1 LISSTIL
8 IVEDDPDIR
17 EIMEYN
23 LSREGLRVTCAGEGK
38 EGLRM
43 ALEESP
49 DLLLLD
55 RMLPGMAGEEI
66 CRHLRAHPATK
77 NLPIIMITAKGEESD
92 IVDGLNGGADDY
104 ITKPFRPAELV
115 ARTHALLRRSRRDS
129 SPSLEAGPVRVDPTR
144 HTARLHDRELSLT
157 ATEFA
162 ILRQFVSRPGRVF
175 SRDQLLAASRGEN
188 VDIYAR
194 TIDVHIASLRKKL
207 GPDGRWIETVRG
219 VGYRFREKE

>member
-1 LISSTIL
+1 MSATIL

-23 LSREGLRVTCAGEGK
+23 LSREGLRITCADDGK
-38 EGLRM
+38 VGLRL
-43 ALEESP
+43 AREKNP

-66 CRHLRAHPATK
+66 CRHLRADPETK
-77 NLPIIMITAKGEESD
+77 ELPIIMITAKGEESD
-92 IVDGLNGGADDY
+92 IVDGLTGGADDY

-115 ARTHALLRRSRRDS
+115 ARTHALLRRSGRDR
-129 SPSLEAGPVRVDPTR
+129 SPALEAGPVRVDPAR
-144 HTARLHDRELSLT
+144 HTATIHEQELSLT

-162 ILRQFVSRPGRVF
+162 LLRQIVSRPGQVF
-175 SRDQLLAASRGEN
+175 SRDQLVAVSRGDN
-188 VDIYAR
+188 VDIFAR

-207 GPDGRWIETVRG
+207 GSDSSWIETVRG

>member
-1 LISSTIL
+1 MISSTIL

-23 LSREGLRVTCAGEGK
+23 LSREGLRVTCADDGK
-38 EGLRM
+38 EGLRR
-43 ALEESP
+43 AREEKP

-55 RMLPGMAGEEI
+55 RMLPGMAGEDI
-66 CRHLRAHPATK
+66 CRHLRAHPETK
-77 NLPIIMITAKGEESD
+77 HLPIIMITAKGEESD

-115 ARTHALLRRSRRDS
+115 ARTKALLRRSG
-129 SPSLEAGPVRVDPTR
+129 PLLEAGPVRVDPTR
-144 HTARLHDRELSLT
+144 HTARVRDLELNLT

-162 ILRQFVSRPGRVF
+162 ILRRFVSRPGRVF

-188 VDIYAR
+188 VDIFAR

>member
-1 LISSTIL
+1 MSATIL

-23 LSREGLRVTCAGEGK
+23 LSK
-38 EGLRM
+38 EGLRITC
-43 ALEESP
+43 ADDGKVGLRLAREKNP

-66 CRHLRAHPATK
+66 CKHLRADPETK
-77 NLPIIMITAKGEESD
+77 ELPIIMITAKGEESD
-92 IVDGLNGGADDY
+92 IVEGLTGGADDY

-115 ARTHALLRRSRRDS
+115 ARTHALLRRSGRDR
-129 SPSLEAGPVRVDPTR
+129 SPALEAGPVRVDPAR
-144 HTARLHDRELSLT
+144 HTATIHEQELSLT

-162 ILRQFVSRPGRVF
+162 LLRQIVSRPGQVF
-175 SRDQLLAASRGEN
+175 SRDQLVAASRGEN
-188 VDIYAR
+188 VDIFAR

-207 GPDGRWIETVRG
+207 GSDSSWIETVRG

>member
-1 LISSTIL
+1 MASTTIL
-8 IVEDDPDIR
+8 IIEDDPDIR

-23 LSREGLRVTCAGEGK
+23 LSREGLRVTSAGEGK
-38 EGLRM
+38 DGLRL
-43 ALEESP
+43 ARNQVP

-55 RMLPGMAGEEI
+55 RMLPGMAGDEI

-77 NLPIIMITAKGEESD
+77 HIPIIMITAKGEETD

-115 ARTHALLRRSRRDS
+115 ARTLALLRRSRRDS
-129 SPSLEAGPVRVDPTR
+129 SPSLEAGPVQVDPTR
-144 HTARLHDRELSLT
+144 HTARVRDLELKLT

-162 ILRQFVSRPGRVF
+162 LLQKFVSRPGRVF
-175 SRDQLLAASRGEN
+175 SRDQLVTASRGEN
-188 VDIYAR
+188 LDIFAR

-207 GPDGRWIETVRG
+207 GPDSSWIETVRG
-219 VGYRFREKE
+219 MGYRFREKE